1 MNAGC
6 CYSCKC
12 LLQKH
17 TDATRSKNK
26 NRESVCFCFS
36 HYPNSFFTL
45 IDIASWGN
53 EKKYY

>member
-6 CYSCKC
+6 CYYDRYRCYKV
-12 LLQKH
+12 
-17 TDATRSKNK
+17 KNK
-26 NRESVCFCFS
+26 NKESVCFCFS